1 MARKENL
8 SNLKTEKEGIIVLR
22 ELMDGFMVPTKEQRQ
37 FLYKLCGI
45 DYRKYSRSVDGIQLL
60 VSDFNKI
67 KSEMDFLLIEVKTT
81 KAKNVKT
88 LPYGAFFGFTQ
99 NEEDL
104 FKSKDNYRL
113 CIVHTGL
120 KEYYS
125 MGYEEYLSLI
135 QNKRVQYQ
143 INFRS
148 EQLDVEDLPEL

>member
-1 MARKENL
+1 MSRKENI
-8 SNLKTEKEGIIVLR
+8 SNLKTEKEGISILR
-22 ELMDGFMVPTKEQRQ
+22 ELMNGFMVPTKEQRQ

-60 VSDFNKI
+60 VQDFAQV
-67 KSEMDFLLIEVKTT
+67 KSENDFLLIEIKTT
-81 KAKNVKT
+81 KAKNVRK
-88 LPYGAFFGFTQ
+88 LPFGVFFGFTQ

-104 FKSKDNYRL
+104 FKSKENYRL

-120 KEYYS
+120 NEYYA
-125 MGYEEYLSLI
+125 MGYNEYLSLI

-148 EQLDVEDLPEL
+148 E

>member
-1 MARKENL
+1 MARKENI
-8 SNLKTEKEGIIVLR
+8 SNLKTEKEGITILR
-22 ELMDGFMVPTKEQRQ
+22 ELMDGFMVPSKEERQ
-37 FLYKLCGI
+37 FLYNLCSI

-60 VSDFNKI
+60 VPSMGQI
-67 KSEMDFLLIEVKTT
+67 KSENDFLLIEIKTT

-148 EQLDVEDLPEL
+148 E

>member
-1 MARKENL
+1 MARKENI
-8 SNLKTEKEGIIVLR
+8 SNLKTEKEGITILR
-22 ELMDGFMVPTKEQRQ
+22 ELMDGFIVPSKEERQ
-37 FLYKLCGI
+37 FLYNLCSI

-60 VSDFNKI
+60 VPSMSQI
-67 KSEMDFLLIEVKTT
+67 KSENDFLFIEIKTT

-104 FKSKDNYRL
+104 FKSKGNYRL

-125 MGYEEYLSLI
+125 MGYEEYRSLI
-135 QNKRVQYQ
+135 QKKRVQYQ

-148 EQLDVEDLPEL
+148 E

>member
-148 EQLDVEDLPEL
+148 EQLDVEDLP

>member
-1 MARKENL
+1 MARKENI
-8 SNLKTEKEGIIVLR
+8 SNLKTEKEGITILR
-22 ELMDGFMVPTKEQRQ
+22 ELMDGFMVPSKEERQ
-37 FLYKLCGI
+37 FLYNLCSI

-60 VSDFNKI
+60 VPSLSQV
-67 KSEMDFLLIEVKTT
+67 KSKSDFLLIEIKTT
-81 KAKNVKT
+81 KAKNVQK
-88 LPYGAFFGFTQ
+88 LPFGVFFGFTQ

-104 FKSKDNYRL
+104 FKSKENYRL

-125 MGYEEYLSLI
+125 MGYDEYLSLI

-148 EQLDVEDLPEL
+148 E

>member
-1 MARKENL
+1 MSRKENI
-8 SNLKTEKEGIIVLR
+8 SNLKTEKEGISILR
-22 ELMDGFMVPTKEQRQ
+22 ELMNGFMVPTKEQRQ
-37 FLYKLCGI
+37 FLYKLCSI

-60 VSDFNKI
+60 VSDFHKI
-67 KSEMDFLLIEVKTT
+67 KSQEEFLFIEVKTT

-120 KEYYS
+120 KEYHS

-148 EQLDVEDLPEL
+148 E

>member
-1 MARKENL
+1 MARKENI
-8 SNLKTEKEGIIVLR
+8 SNLKTEKEGITMLR
-22 ELMDGFMVPTKEQRQ
+22 ELMDGFMVPSKEERQ
-37 FLYKLCGI
+37 FLYNLCSI

-60 VSDFNKI
+60 VPSMGQI
-67 KSEMDFLLIEVKTT
+67 KSENDFLLIEIKTT

-143 INFRS
+143 INFRF
-148 EQLDVEDLPEL
+148 E

>member
-1 MARKENL
+1 MARKENI
-8 SNLKTEKEGIIVLR
+8 SNLKTEKEGITILR
-22 ELMDGFMVPTKEQRQ
+22 ELMDGFMVPSKEERQ
-37 FLYKLCGI
+37 FLYNLCSI

-60 VSDFNKI
+60 VPSMSQI
-67 KSEMDFLLIEVKTT
+67 KSKNDFLLIEIKTT

-143 INFRS
+143 INFRA
-148 EQLDVEDLPEL
+148 E

>member
-1 MARKENL
+1 MSRKENL
-8 SNLKTEKEGIIVLR
+8 SNLKTEKDGIIILR
-22 ELMDGFMVPTKEQRQ
+22 ELMDGFLVPTKEERQ
-37 FLYKLCGI
+37 FLYELCGI

-60 VSDFNKI
+60 VSGFNKV
-67 KSEMDFLLIEVKTT
+67 KSQEDFLFIEVKTT

-125 MGYEEYLSLI
+125 MEYSEYLSLI
-135 QNKRVQYQ
+135 QNKRIQYQ
-143 INFRS
+143 INFYNHH
-148 EQLDVEDLPEL
+148 

>member
-1 MARKENL
+1 
-8 SNLKTEKEGIIVLR
+8 
-22 ELMDGFMVPTKEQRQ
+22 MDGFMVPSKEERQ
-37 FLYKLCGI
+37 FLYNLCSI

-60 VSDFNKI
+60 VPSMSQI
-67 KSEMDFLLIEVKTT
+67 KSENDFLLIEIKTT

-143 INFRS
+143 INFRA
-148 EQLDVEDLPEL
+148 E